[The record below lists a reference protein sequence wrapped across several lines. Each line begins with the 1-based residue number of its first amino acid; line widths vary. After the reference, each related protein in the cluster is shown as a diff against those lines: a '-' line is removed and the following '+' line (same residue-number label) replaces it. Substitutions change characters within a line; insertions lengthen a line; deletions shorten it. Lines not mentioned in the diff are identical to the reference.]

1 MAAHPHASGFRFPGG
16 DDRTVCIGATGSGKT
31 TCGTW
36 LLSHMRFDVRP
47 WCIIDFKREALFDDV
62 GSPPLVP
69 LTLASLPKRKNTV
82 YLLTPRPDEEEQLE
96 RWLWRV
102 WEKENIGLFIDEAA
116 LMPDGPA
123 WQAILQQGRSK
134 RLPCIICT
142 QRPVMVKRAVFSEA
156 SFFAVYRMQ
165 DRRDY
170 RVVEGFVPAD
180 LSMPLPEHHWRYYDV
195 AKNRLLSMSPVP
207 PPDDVADMLNR
218 RLPAHVAPF
227 GNFWRTEGRPQIKRS
242 A

>member
-1 MAAHPHASGFRFPGG
+1 MKGSGFRFPGG

-31 TCGTW
+31 TCATW
-36 LLSHMRFDVRP
+36 LLAHMRFERRP

-62 GSPPLVP
+62 GAPPLEP
-69 LTLASLPKRKNTV
+69 IGLSNIPRRKNTC

-96 RWLWRV
+96 QWLWRV
-102 WEKENIGLFIDEAA
+102 WERENIGLFIDEAS
-116 LMPDGPA
+116 LMPDCPA

-134 RLPCIICT
+134 RIPVICCT

-165 DRRDY
+165 DKRDY
-170 RVVEGFVPAD
+170 RIVEGFVPAD
-180 LSMPLPEHHWRYYDV
+180 LGLPLPEHHWRYYDV
-195 AKNRLLSMSPVP
+195 ARNRLLSCSPVP
-207 PPDDVADMLNR
+207 PPDEVATQLRDA
-218 RLPAHVAPF
+218 LPMTVKPF
-227 GNFWRTEGRPQIKRS
+227 GNFWRGEGRPQIKRS